1 MATSG
6 KTREQLLG
14 LSVRSYLDETC
25 VPLVMQ
31 ALAAVSRE
39 RPEDPIEFIA
49 HYLLQHNN
57 NNSAGN
63 SRRQIDSPRK

>member
-1 MATSG
+1 MSGTG
-6 KTREQLLG
+6 KTREQLLA

-39 RPEDPIEFIA
+39 RPEDPVEFIA
-49 HYLLQHNN
+49 HYLLKHNT
-57 NNSAGN
+57 AGPTGT
-63 SRRQIDSPRK
+63 RRVESPTRK

>member
-1 MATSG
+1 MSG
-6 KTREQLLG
+6 TAKTREQLLA

-39 RPEDPIEFIA
+39 RPEDPVEFIA

-57 NNSAGN
+57 NSAAAGP
-63 SRRQIDSPRK
+63 RRNVDSPRK